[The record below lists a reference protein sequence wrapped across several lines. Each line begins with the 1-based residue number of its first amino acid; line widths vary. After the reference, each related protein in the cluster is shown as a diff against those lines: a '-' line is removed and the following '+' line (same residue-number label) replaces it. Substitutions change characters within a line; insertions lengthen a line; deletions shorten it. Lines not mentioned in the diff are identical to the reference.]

1 MACGKPAQ
9 RALIVLLAATIVG
22 TSCQGDDSADA
33 AESTDAD
40 ALRDRGRVD
49 TRTRDSAGSDAD
61 DPVADSA
68 PSDTPIDE
76 PPADAADDVVAQD
89 IDPDRLDDATV
100 TDPAEEVADEAPD
113 EPIVAPNVRV
123 GFQYVGSDGG
133 SHYVDDVE
141 IQDADFAIVVDE
153 GFEGGE
159 LPEGWV
165 RRVQRG
171 FYTWEVHYGPG
182 EAHAGDYSAK
192 VTWYQDQDEWLVSP
206 VLPENGP
213 YRLSFWNK
221 GAVSLA
227 EAATLRVH
235 YTCNDGAEWH
245 ELYVFPQAGETESY
259 VWYHNLF
266 EFDCP

>member
-1 MACGKPAQ
+1 MVCEKATPWV
-9 RALIVLLAATIVG
+9 LIALLAATVAA
-22 TSCQGDDSADA
+22 TSCQGDESQDAEEPADA
-33 AESTDAD
+33 E
-40 ALRDRGRVD
+40 ALRDRGRADV
-49 TRTRDSAGSDAD
+49 RTRDTDDRTDAD
-61 DPVADSA
+61 DPPADPT
-68 PSDTPIDE
+68 PSDTAVEE
-76 PPADAADDVVAQD
+76 PSTDAPVDSSAEDADLGESPVDDAA
-89 IDPDRLDDATV
+89 
-100 TDPAEEVADEAPD
+100 EEPLD

-141 IQDADFAIVVDE
+141 IQDGDFEMVIDE

-159 LPEGWV
+159 LPAGWV

-171 FYTWEVHYGPG
+171 FYTWEVHYGSG
-182 EAHAGDYSAK
+182 EARSGDYSAK

-235 YTCNDGAEWH
+235 YTCTDGAEWH